1 MDIEA
6 LLGYMVKRNASDMFI
21 TAGVSPAIKVNGKME
36 FLSKTGLTAE
46 QVKRMVFSAMPP
58 RAKEEFDQL
67 QEANFALNLT
77 DIGRFRVNVFQQ
89 QSNVGM
95 VVRRINTRIP
105 TIEELGLPQ
114 TLKMLAMARRGLIF
128 FVGATGAGKSTSL
141 ASLIGFR
148 NQNGAGHIVT
158 IEEPIEFVHNHGG
171 CIVTQREV
179 GIDTQTYA
187 NALKNALRQAPDV
200 ILIGEIRTRE
210 TMEHAMA
217 FAETGHLCLAT
228 MHANNAN
235 QTMERI
241 LNFFPEDRHPQI
253 LMDLS
258 MNLKAI
264 AAQRLIPTPD
274 GRGRRVAM
282 EMLINTPRVA
292 DLVRAGEFHLLKDIM
307 SRSNAQGM
315 KTFDQAVFELYC
327 AGLITYEDA
336 ISHAD
341 SENEVRLMIKLG
353 KNGDSTQSGDEMS
366 GVELADY
373 EEYGEF
379 GQNGGDTRKPGQ

>member
-1 MDIEA
+1 MDIEQ

-21 TAGVSPAIKVNGKME
+21 TAEVSPAIKVNGKME
-36 FLSKTGLTAE
+36 FLSKTPLSAE

-58 RAKEEFDQL
+58 RSREEFDNI
-67 QEANFALNLT
+67 QEANFALNLS
-77 DIGRFRVNVFQQ
+77 DVGRFRVNVFQQ
-89 QSNVGM
+89 QNNVGM

-105 TIEELGLPQ
+105 TIDELGLPQ
-114 TLKMLAMARRGLIF
+114 TMKMLSMSRRGLIF

-141 ASLIGFR
+141 ASMIGYR
-148 NQNGAGHIVT
+148 NQNGSGHIVT
-158 IEEPIEFVHNHGG
+158 IEEPIEFVHSHRG

-179 GIDTQTYA
+179 GIDTQNYT
-187 NALKNALRQAPDV
+187 NALKNALRQAPDM

-228 MHANNAN
+228 LHANNAN

-241 LNFFPEDRHPQI
+241 LNFFPEDRHPQV

-258 MNLKAI
+258 MNLKAV

-274 GRGRRVAM
+274 GRGRRVAV
-282 EMLINTPRVA
+282 ELLINTPRIS
-292 DLVRAGEFHLLKDIM
+292 DLIRAGDFHLLKDAM
-307 SRSNAQGM
+307 ARSSSQGM
-315 KTFDQAVFELYC
+315 KIFDQAIYELYC
-327 AGLITYEDA
+327 AGQISYEDA

-353 KNGDSTQSGDEMS
+353 KTQDASKVGDSLT
-366 GVELADY
+366 GVELAEY

-379 GQNGGDTRKPGQ
+379 DNNVGSR

>member
-1 MDIEA
+1 MDIEQ

-21 TAGVSPAIKVNGKME
+21 TAEVSPAIKVNGKME
-36 FLSKTGLTAE
+36 FLSKTPLSAE

-58 RAKEEFDQL
+58 RSREEFDNI
-67 QEANFALNLT
+67 QEANFALNLS
-77 DIGRFRVNVFQQ
+77 DVGRFRVNVFQQ
-89 QSNVGM
+89 QNNVGM

-105 TIEELGLPQ
+105 TIDELGLPQ
-114 TLKMLAMARRGLIF
+114 TMKMLSMSRRGLIF

-141 ASLIGFR
+141 ASMVGYR
-148 NQNGAGHIVT
+148 NQNGSGHIVT
-158 IEEPIEFVHNHGG
+158 IEEPIEFVHSHRG

-179 GIDTQTYA
+179 GIDTQSYT
-187 NALKNALRQAPDV
+187 NALKNALRQAPDM

-228 MHANNAN
+228 LHANNAN
-235 QTMERI
+235 QAMERI
-241 LNFFPEDRHPQI
+241 LNFFPEDRHPQV

-258 MNLKAI
+258 MNLKAV
-264 AAQRLIPTPD
+264 AAQRLIPAPD
-274 GRGRRVAM
+274 GRGRRVAV
-282 EMLINTPRVA
+282 ELLINTPRIS
-292 DLVRAGEFHLLKDIM
+292 DLIRAGDFHLLKEAM
-307 SRSNAQGM
+307 ARSSSQGM
-315 KTFDQAVFELYC
+315 KIFDQAIYELFC
-327 AGLITYEDA
+327 AGQISYEDA

-353 KNGDSTQSGDEMS
+353 KTQDASKVGDSLT
-366 GVELADY
+366 GVELAEY

-379 GQNGGDTRKPGQ
+379 DNNVGSR